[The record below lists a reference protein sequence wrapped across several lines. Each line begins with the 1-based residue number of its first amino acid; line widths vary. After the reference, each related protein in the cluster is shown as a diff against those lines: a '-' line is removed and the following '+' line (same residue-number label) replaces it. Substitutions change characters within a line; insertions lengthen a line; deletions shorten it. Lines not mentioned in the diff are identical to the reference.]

1 MPPRPRF
8 LSRFLVSHSFST
20 RESVA
25 ESPSRN
31 TLGTLRTQPGLPGG
45 HAGRRWPPP
54 GRVPGQRVPA
64 CGLLSTWGHL
74 GPALLPSQVLGNG
87 AGPPGSSVRGD
98 AAEARPSYRGRRDL
112 PLLDLRR
119 WEERV
124 VSGCRWGQVWA
135 REHFAAWACATS
147 ASYSGLVFPN
157 FGPTWSGRQV
167 RLGNFLLWVAANNPP
182 GSLLELVADKFRSD
196 TYLPVIC
203 LSHKLRYTSPG
214 PVCIFPLSQWRRRR
228 TRPRCLAA
236 QCGWGP
242 LGLFTPPSS
251 SRVRGP
257 GSPAAEQLLWPR
269 RASMLS
275 SVKKIQ
281 LLRFLTRIP
290 PLDLI
295 PRRRSPAFPGTARLA
310 ASGSVAA
317 LQSCLV
323 GRLKISRW
331 GRTGAAGETPRHG
344 AGGTRRGVGLEIR
357 VGWGGAREAGAACP
371 EPAAGPVLPG
381 DFGAEGRSVQ
391 GQPRICPEP

>member
-1 MPPRPRF
+1 M
-8 LSRFLVSHSFST
+8 
-20 RESVA
+20 
-25 ESPSRN
+25 
-31 TLGTLRTQPGLPGG
+31 
-45 HAGRRWPPP
+45 
-54 GRVPGQRVPA
+54 
-64 CGLLSTWGHL
+64 
-74 GPALLPSQVLGNG
+74 
-87 AGPPGSSVRGD
+87 
-98 AAEARPSYRGRRDL
+98 
-112 PLLDLRR
+112 
-119 WEERV
+119 
-124 VSGCRWGQVWA
+124 SGCRWGQVWA
-135 REHFAAWACATS
+135 REHFAACCTTS
-147 ASYSGLVFPN
+147 ASYSGLGFPN

-167 RLGNFLLWVAANNPP
+167 RLGNFLLWVAANSPP
-182 GSLLELVADKFRSD
+182 GSLLELVADEFRSD

-203 LSHKLRYTSPG
+203 LSHKHRYTSPG

-290 PLDLI
+290 PLDRI
-295 PRRRSPAFPGTARLA
+295 PPRRSPALPGTARLA

-323 GRLKISRW
+323 GRLKITLGENWRGWRDAPARSGGHPAGSGSRNPGGM
-331 GRTGAAGETPRHG
+331 GRSARSGRCLPG
-344 AGGTRRGVGLEIR
+344 AGSGASSARRLRGGRSQRPGTAEGLP
-357 VGWGGAREAGAACP
+357 GALSHACP
-371 EPAAGPVLPG
+371 ESHPGAAPTLGAEARSREARASACAARSPSRARDAALAARRSWPGLGLRASPTASASPAGPRRRLPPVAYSQRPG
-381 DFGAEGRSVQ
+381 TQAKGCAWPSRGR
-391 GQPRICPEP
+391 